1 MQREEY
7 INGEKITFAL
17 YFGNRGF
24 FPGELIAD
32 ARKELA
38 KALVDAGH
46 DYIMPEESIGRYGAV
61 ETIEE
66 GKRYAAFLDEN
77 RGKYQGVILSSP
89 ISATKTERWRRWKI
103 AAFRF
108 W

>member
-1 MQREEY
+1 M
-7 INGEKITFAL
+7 NEKITFAL

-38 KALVDAGH
+38 KAVEDAGY

-66 GKRYAAFLDEN
+66 GKRYAAFKALFCAC
-77 RGKYQGVILSSP
+77 RILV
-89 ISATKTERWRRWKI
+89 TKTAQW
-103 AAFRF
+103 
-108 W
+108 